1 MDQPIFYTLH
11 GHTSWL
17 SKLRLY
23 LSSPEVTY
31 FTVTR
36 CTETLAPFKGIFA
49 KNTNMSYD
57 ILMSMALSKR
67 ECQHRYK
74 YACICAYMRIYILCT
89 VYIYMYV
96 FLNQKLLRML
106 CPYKNTCK
114 IGSSNLHVIPQG
126 HVFSC
131 FHSIHHSCSLLI
143 ISLTKTMGWFKI
155 SYISLPKWPKTR
167 TRSPVRWR
175 HSPWPR
181 HQVVGPNVLAK
192 ELGDTSHDPCL
203 WAPVPSIKPEQN
215 LLDTRDESCH
225 LPNPQESPKFQPK
238 PTARKGSDAAAVF
251 AKLQIPHNAVFFYH
265 PKIKFLDTQQLMI
278 SCDSLVTAPQP
289 LSTGSM

>member
-1 MDQPIFYTLH
+1 M
-11 GHTSWL
+11 
-17 SKLRLY
+17 
-23 LSSPEVTY
+23 
-31 FTVTR
+31 
-36 CTETLAPFKGIFA
+36 
-49 KNTNMSYD
+49 
-57 ILMSMALSKR
+57 
-67 ECQHRYK
+67 
-74 YACICAYMRIYILCT
+74 CIHVHVHFMYCIYI
-89 VYIYMYV
+89 YI

-106 CPYKNTCK
+106 CAYINKCR

-131 FHSIHHSCSLLI
+131 FHSMHHSCSLLI

-155 SYISLPKWPKTR
+155 SYISLPKWHKTR

-251 AKLQIPHNAVFFYH
+251 AKLQIPHNAVFFNH
-265 PKIKFLDTQQLMI
+265 PRIKFLDTQQLMI